1 MDEPFG
7 AVDSITRRG
16 LQKEL
21 KNLHKSLGL
30 TILFVTHDIREAL
43 RLGDRVLVMKEGKIV
58 RLDTPKAIKEN
69 PGSDFVARL
78 LDEDGE

>member
-1 MDEPFG
+1 M
-7 AVDSITRRG
+7 
-16 LQKEL
+16 
-21 KNLHKSLGL
+21 
-30 TILFVTHDIREAL
+30 LFVTHDFLEAL